1 MSTRTVAVNG
11 RFLTMTA
18 TGVQRY
24 AREIL
29 SRLQTHLDGRVR
41 VILPPDR
48 VLDAD
53 HEELDQIVVT
63 ERWHGLGGHRW
74 EQLVL
79 PRLFSRAEAD
89 VLWSPCNWGPL
100 SVRRQ
105 VPVVHDIAPL
115 THPEYFGT
123 AFRLLARTITGPL
136 VRRSALVI
144 TPSSRVHGDLVAR
157 FDLDP
162 ATVLVVPP
170 GVGAPFDK
178 RDAADERERSGAPY
192 CILVGASDT
201 RKNADFL
208 FALWPELHARTGLQ
222 LHVTQ
227 RSLVTTRRIHRLEQV
242 SASWLVIHTDPTDEQ
257 LAALYSGALCL
268 LWPSRYE
275 GYGLPLLEAMAA
287 GTPFISTDVGA
298 SRELAVAP
306 EQQILPLN
314 PQLWMEQVEA
324 WHQNGSDDLRR
335 ASVQRAK
342 GYTWDVAAAK
352 TARVLD
358 RLAELTWSRER

>member
-1 MSTRTVAVNG
+1 VARQGIPGYHPDARDMTERIVAVNG

-24 AREIL
+24 AREVFDADE
-29 SRLQTHLDGRVR
+29 QQLDG
-41 VILPPDR
+41 I
-48 VLDAD
+48 A
-53 HEELDQIVVT
+53 VT

-79 PRLFSRAEAD
+79 PRLFRRAHAS

-115 THPEYFGT
+115 THPEYFGA

-144 TPSSRVHGDLVAR
+144 TPSSHVQGDLVER
-157 FDLDP
+157 FGLNRG
-162 ATVLVVPP
+162 AVVVVPP
-170 GVGAPFDK
+170 GVGPPFNT
-178 RDAADERERSGAPY
+178 DAADDRERSGAPY
-192 CILVGASDT
+192 CILVGANDS

-208 FALWPELHARTGLQ
+208 FALWPELHARTGLE

-227 RSLVTTRRIHRLEQV
+227 RSLVTTRKVHSLEQV
-242 SASWLVIHTDPTDEQ
+242 SASWLVIHTDPSDEQ
-257 LAALYSGALCL
+257 LAHLYAGALCL

-275 GYGLPLLEAMAA
+275 GYGLPLLEAMAK
-287 GTPFISTDVGA
+287 GTPFLSTDVGA

-306 EQQILPLN
+306 DKQILPLD
-314 PQLWMEQVEA
+314 PRFWIEQVEA
-324 WHQNGSDDLRR
+324 WHLHGSADLRR
-335 ASVQRAK
+335 ASLERARSH
-342 GYTWDVAAAK
+342 TWDAAAAQ

-358 RLAELTWSRER
+358 RLVQRM